1 LQAKQRFT
9 KIYQY
14 LIRMRKLKLKTQRKL
29 VGVSKKID
37 RREAKREKKALI
49 ASRLEKSIEKELL
62 NRLKEGTV
70 SLRRAVCVRV
80 CARARVCVRART
92 RVRVYFVRLH
102 VGGFLAETCRSVQL
116 HSDGL
121 LHLFFSNC
129 AELLCKRA
137 CLTPTPHIFTISPD
151 L

>member
-1 LQAKQRFT
+1 
-9 KIYQY
+9 
-14 LIRMRKLKLKTQRKL
+14 MRKLKLKTQRKL

-70 SLRRAVCVRV
+70 SLRRAMCARVCVCVRARV
-80 CARARVCVRART
+80 CACVRART
-92 RVRVYFVRLH
+92 RVRVCL
-102 VGGFLAETCRSVQL
+102 VG
-116 HSDGL
+116 
-121 LHLFFSNC
+121 FFSRRHVVLCSSTLMACCISFFRTAPNSC
-129 AELLCKRA
+129 ANERVSL
-137 CLTPTPHIFTISPD
+137 PHHTFFSIFPD